1 MITGAPGF
9 PGTDNGGMFGLLPGG
24 RGLAA
29 GAEMGLGGVEATTDG
44 TALGAGDAFRRFSA
58 SLLRKKRDHF
68 NVKCEKDT
76 FIKNY
81 IHEPPL
87 KLEAPYSTPFVQHIH
102 YPASEHDQTISA
114 LSLSSF

>member
-68 NVKCEKDT
+68 NIKCEKDT
-76 FIKNY
+76 FRRK
-81 IHEPPL
+81 
-87 KLEAPYSTPFVQHIH
+87 KTKKQTTSTNLH
-102 YPASEHDQTISA
+102 
-114 LSLSSF
+114 

>member
-68 NVKCEKDT
+68 NIKCEKDT
-76 FIKNY
+76 FRRKKTKKTNY
-81 IHEPPL
+81 ILEPPL
-87 KLEAPYSTPFVQHIH
+87 KLEAPYSTPFC
-102 YPASEHDQTISA
+102 PTNT
-114 LSLSSF
+114 LSCL